1 MIPLRPL
8 QERDLQNVRAAFAT
22 FKRVLLVSATGS
34 GKTVCAAHV
43 IRGAQAKHLRVGFFA
58 RRVEL
63 LEQTER
69 TLRACGIENV
79 HVIQA
84 ERGSA
89 EIPAG
94 AVVVA
99 SVPTL
104 TTSRWLANLPDLD
117 LVIWDEVHGVKAAT
131 NLALFNRYPNAW
143 HLGLTATPSRGDGQP
158 LDNFQTIVVGAQVAE
173 LQAAGLLVPCRIFAP
188 PAIMSPRELAMEP
201 VDAYLKHCA
210 SRQCVVY
217 AGTVKHAEKLADG
230 FRAAGL
236 RAEHVSGDM
245 YERPD
250 VIARYAAGDLDVLV
264 NCALL
269 IEGWDHPPTS
279 AAIFARRF
287 THPGP
292 YLQAIGRT
300 LRTAEGKLDS
310 VVVDLCG
317 SALVHGTPDVERE
330 YSLSGRAISKA
341 DRLAIRQCA
350 ACGGVSTGRQE
361 CPYCAASFPIA
372 MRGIP
377 TAGDIGVDELPRTK
391 PTSWPMRA
399 KKRGLCAQ
407 CGRGIETG
415 SWIVYSRLRRIAIHT
430 GCSGAWAQATGV
442 AA

>member
-1 MIPLRPL
+1 VIPLRPL
-8 QERDLQNVRAAFAT
+8 QERDLGNVRKAFAQ
-22 FKRVLLVSATGS
+22 FRRVLFVSATGS

-43 IRGAQAKHLRVGFFA
+43 IRGAQAKGLRVGFFA

-63 LEQTER
+63 LEQCAA
-69 TLRACGIENV
+69 TLRACGVENV
-79 HVIQA
+79 QIIQA
-84 ERGSA
+84 DRGSVIA
-89 EIPAG
+89 PG

-104 TTSRWLANLPDLD
+104 TTKRWLENLPDLD
-117 LVIWDEVHGVKAAT
+117 LVIWDECHGVKAKT
-131 NLALFNRYPNAW
+131 NEALFDRYPNAW

-158 LDNFQTIVVGAQVAE
+158 VDKFQTIVVGAQVAE
-173 LQAAGLLVPCRIFAP
+173 LQAVGLLVPCRVYAP
-188 PAIMSPRELAMEP
+188 PCIMSPRELAMEP
-201 VDAYLKHCA
+201 VAAYLKHCA
-210 SRQCVVY
+210 GRQCVVF
-217 AGTVKHAEKLADG
+217 AGTVKHAEKLAAG
-230 FRAAGL
+230 FRDEGI
-236 RAEHVSGDM
+236 RAEHVAGDM

-250 VIARYAAGDLDVLV
+250 VIAKYAAGDLDVLI

-292 YLQAIGRT
+292 YLQACGRI
-300 LRTAEGKLDS
+300 LRTSPGKTDS

-350 ACGGVSTGRQE
+350 ACGGVSTGRTE
-361 CPYCAASFPIA
+361 CPYCSAGFPIST
-372 MRGIP
+372 RGIP
-377 TAGDIGVDELPRTK
+377 KAGDIGVDELPRTK

-399 KKRGLCAQ
+399 KKRSLCAG
-407 CGRGIETG
+407 CGKGIEAGT
-415 SWIVYSRLRRIAIHT
+415 WIVYSKLRRLAVHT
-430 GCSGAWAQATGV
+430 GCSGEWARR